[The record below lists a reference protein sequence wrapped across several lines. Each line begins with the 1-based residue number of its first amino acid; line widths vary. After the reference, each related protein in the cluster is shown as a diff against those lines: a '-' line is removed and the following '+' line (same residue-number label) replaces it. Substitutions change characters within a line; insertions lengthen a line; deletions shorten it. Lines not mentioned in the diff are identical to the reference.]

1 MSEAAIYNQT
11 GKKVGQQKLS
21 DSLFGLKV
29 NPSLVHEAVVAMQ
42 ANARRATAHTKTRG
56 EVSGGGI
63 KPWKQKGTG
72 RARQGSIRSPLW
84 KGGGVTFGP
93 RNDRNYSKK
102 MNKQSRQ
109 NVLRMALSDKAVN
122 GAISVMEDLKLEKG
136 KTKEVA
142 AVLKAIGA
150 QFPVLMITIK
160 GDTAIRRASQ
170 NIDRV
175 HVNQSNNLHLG
186 DILLAKTIVVSATAL
201 KEVELQHAKVKSE

>member
-1 MSEAAIYNQT
+1 MYNQS

-122 GAISVMEDLKLEKG
+122 GAISVVEDLKLEKG
-136 KTKEVA
+136 KTKEIA
-142 AVLKAIGA
+142 GILKVVGVK
-150 QFPVLMITIK
+150 FPVLIITIK
-160 GDTAIRRASQ
+160 GDTVIRRASQ

-175 HVNQSNNLHLG
+175 QVNQSNNLHLG

-201 KEVELQHAKVKSE
+201 KEVELQYAKAKPE